1 MDKIKEESEQCQ
13 IRNAELKQIQKERNR
28 EMMNIKLE
36 IDREKL
42 TNMGGTVSKNQY
54 EIDLI
59 DQQINFSK
67 TSLVRSKSTSNA
79 KLPKLTDF
87 KSNNTVL
94 RSKNDIYALMHSTSV
109 PLSKDFLLSLND
121 EEFQVLWSFIEQEK
135 ELHEEYDKVHREKA
149 ELLENQARKIE
160 TSKLNYEI

>member
-1 MDKIKEESEQCQ
+1 
-13 IRNAELKQIQKERNR
+13 
-28 EMMNIKLE
+28 
-36 IDREKL
+36 
-42 TNMGGTVSKNQY
+42 
-54 EIDLI
+54 
-59 DQQINFSK
+59 
-67 TSLVRSKSTSNA
+67 
-79 KLPKLTDF
+79 
-87 KSNNTVL
+87 
-94 RSKNDIYALMHSTSV
+94 MHSTSV

>member
-1 MDKIKEESEQCQ
+1 
-13 IRNAELKQIQKERNR
+13 
-28 EMMNIKLE
+28 MNIKLE

-42 TNMGGTVSKNQY
+42 TNLGGTASKNQF

-59 DQQINFSK
+59 DYYINFSK
-67 TSLVRSKSTSNA
+67 TSLVRSKSTSNT
-79 KLPKLTDF
+79 KLPKLNEF

-121 EEFQVLWSFIEQEK
+121 EEFQVLWSFIEK
-135 ELHEEYDKVHREKA
+135 RRSYTKNKILYTRKRE
-149 ELLENQARKIE
+149 NYWKI
-160 TSKLNYEI
+160 KLVK

>member
-1 MDKIKEESEQCQ
+1 
-13 IRNAELKQIQKERNR
+13 
-28 EMMNIKLE
+28 MNIKLE

-42 TNMGGTVSKNQY
+42 TNLGGTASKNQF

-59 DQQINFSK
+59 DYYINFSK
-67 TSLVRSKSTSNA
+67 TSLVRSKSTSNT
-79 KLPKLTDF
+79 KLPKLNEF

-135 ELHEEYDKVHREKA
+135 ELHQE
-149 ELLENQARKIE
+149 
-160 TSKLNYEI
+160 